1 MVKQNIHRFDIWLV
15 RLDPTKGSEI
25 KKTRPCVII
34 SPDEMSSLKTAII
47 APMTSKGFNF
57 PTRIQC
63 TFQGKFLKVPK
74 SRQLIVCKNYLHI
87 KKRLIDSPCHGIMDT
102 KVKWVGGQATKTI
115 NINKFAWPDP
125 NSSLLRVYTHS

>member
-1 MVKQNIHRFDIWLV
+1 MVKPNINRFDIWLV

-34 SPDEMSSLKTAII
+34 SPDEMSVLKTAII

-63 TFQGKFLKVPK
+63 TFQGKKGLILLDQLRAVDK
-74 SRQLIVCKNYLHI
+74 SRLIQKLGTI
-87 KKRLIDSPCHGIMDT
+87 SQSAQ
-102 KVKWVGGQATKTI
+102 VKTVNCLQEL
-115 NINKFAWPDP
+115 FA
-125 NSSLLRVYTHS
+125 H